1 MPYLILDLEMSGQEA
16 GYHDIIQIGALLA
29 DNDWKVLSKFETLV
43 YPDNEETFSS
53 YSEKVHGISLEDLE
67 DAPSS
72 YDALEDFEA
81 WIRKTLRRDS
91 HERLHD
97 VVICGQSVINDINF
111 LKATYDDLNIDWPF
125 SFKLVDL
132 MSISVLMFQ
141 VFENNK
147 MATPKSYSLKS
158 VADYFGIHRKDTT
171 HNALEDA
178 DITFQ
183 CFKKYFEL
191 AKQAK
196 LPTNS

>member
-1 MPYLILDLEMSGQEA
+1 
-16 GYHDIIQIGALLA
+16 
-29 DNDWKVLSKFETLV
+29 
-43 YPDNEETFSS
+43 
-53 YSEKVHGISLEDLE
+53 
-67 DAPSS
+67 
-72 YDALEDFEA
+72 LEDFET

-158 VADYFGIHRKDTT
+158 VADYFGIYRKDTT

-178 DITFQ
+178 DITYQ